1 MIYFVWSRKR
11 RTEKA
16 PPERNHMIVG
26 MCFNQRDAVEHLKE
40 LRRRSDDTRAFGI
53 AAVKNEDIAV
63 PIGVVK
69 E

>member
-11 RTEKA
+11 RTEDK
-16 PPERNHMIVG
+16 PPDRNHIIVG

-40 LRRRSDDTRAFGI
+40 MRRRSGDDRAFGI
-53 AAVKNEDIAV
+53 AEVKNEDIAV
-63 PIGVVK
+63 PIGIVK

>member
-1 MIYFVWSRKR
+1 
-11 RTEKA
+11 
-16 PPERNHMIVG
+16 VG